1 MAIGGSRTKVE
12 FGCFTHM
19 RGREGGSGEPVLHSS
34 SFITLRSNL
43 KEF

>member
-19 RGREGGSGEPVLHSS
+19 RGREGGSLFCIPHQL
-34 SFITLRSNL
+34 LL
-43 KEF
+43 